1 MTRVFFAR
9 ATWCVA
15 LVLPLACGEAASP
28 TPDQVAGAGSG
39 GVAGTTS
46 GEVAGAGG
54 TVTAAGQANGGTAPI
69 AAGTSGGPGAGGGA
83 GSSGGTS
90 TGSAGSEAGGGA
102 SSSGTGG
109 SGGSASGNAGAGGSG
124 GAGGTAPFGVCTK
137 APAKAVTI
145 YMIGDSTMSV
155 YASNLYPRM
164 GWGQPLGDSFAPQCA
179 TVVDKALSGRS
190 SKSFYDEGA
199 WTPIKSA
206 LKAGDYVLIQ
216 FGHNDEKSDEPTL
229 YTDPQTTY
237 KQFLT
242 TYVTDTRAKSATP
255 LLLTSINRNKW
266 SGTTLS
272 DTHGAYPAAVR
283 ELAASL
289 KVELIDLTALSKT
302 YFERI
307 GQTET
312 NKLFLMLSAGQFPN
326 YPDGVTDTTHFQE
339 KGAIAIGQ
347 LAMANA
353 YAQKLTIASYLKA
366 VPVAP

>member
-1 MTRVFFAR
+1 M
-9 ATWCVA
+9 
-15 LVLPLACGEAASP
+15 
-28 TPDQVAGAGSG
+28 D
-39 GVAGTTS
+39 
-46 GEVAGAGG
+46 AGG
-54 TVTAAGQANGGTAPI
+54 GGTA
-69 AAGTSGGPGAGGGA
+69 GA
-83 GSSGGTS
+83 
-90 TGSAGSEAGGGA
+90 TG
-102 SSSGTGG
+102 GTGG
-109 SGGSASGNAGAGGSG
+109 SGGE
-124 GAGGTAPFGVCTK
+124 APFGVCSGT
-137 APAKAVTI
+137 PAKAVTI

-164 GWGQPLGDSFAPQCA
+164 GWGQPLGGSFEAKCA

-190 SKSFYDEGA
+190 SKSFSDEGA
-199 WTPIKSA
+199 WTPIKNA
-206 LKAGDYVLIQ
+206 LKADDYVLIQ
-216 FGHNDEKSDEPTL
+216 FGHNDEKSEEPTL
-229 YTDPQTTY
+229 YTEPQTTY

-242 TYVTDTRAKSATP
+242 MYVNDTREKLATP

-289 KVELIDLTALSKT
+289 KVELIDLTALSKS

-307 GQTET
+307 GQAET
-312 NKLFLMLSAGQFPN
+312 NTLFLILTAGQSPN
-326 YPDGVTDTTHFQE
+326 YPSGVTDNTHFQE
-339 KGAIAIGQ
+339 KGALAIGQ